1 MQVLTAAGALSA
13 LLIILK
19 PITWSDTVKTY
30 RPWNVEQSYLDQ
42 VSYLL
47 HLASRLVT
55 GRAPRLFHSRHRQGA
70 RSDLLSSS
78 SAIIR
83 AIDAKDA
90 RGEKPYSPVMM
101 VSLLLYAYCVG
112 VFSSR
117 RIERATY

>member
-1 MQVLTAAGALSA
+1 MQVLTAAGTSSA
-13 LLIILK
+13 LLIIVK
-19 PITWSDTVKTY
+19 PFTWSDTVKTY
-30 RPWNVEQSYLDQ
+30 RPWNVEQSYLLPPSPADW
-42 VSYLL
+42 LPEG
-47 HLASRLVT
+47 HLAYFIVDIVKEL
-55 GRAPRLFHSRHRQGA
+55 
-70 RSDLLSSS
+70 DL
-78 SAIIR
+78 SAIID